1 MTMNQT
7 NLEMIQMVRR
17 EINQMRRRKIL
28 MRTQIETTNKM
39 RRKGRKTKEK
49 MVMMMME
56 DGGQAQSV
64 SKK

>member
-56 DGGQAQSV
+56 DGGQVQSV